1 MRNNF
6 CTIGLL
12 GILVTWMLFPYAIGH
27 ASGSE
32 PPVRILWQDAVTPDD
47 SWRVSAAVTVDPQA
61 AQSHLVFMA

>member
-32 PPVRILWQDAVTPDD
+32 PPVRIL
-47 SWRVSAAVTVDPQA
+47 
-61 AQSHLVFMA
+61 